1 MFLKLK
7 IVIKFFR
14 KYKKKKL
21 KNFWRKFKEVKDNY
35 INGISKIIFLLS
47 LKQIANKKIKNK
59 IKNYYQTKDC

>member
-1 MFLKLK
+1 MVLKLK

-35 INGISKIIFLLS
+35 INGISKIMFLLS
-47 LKQIANKKIKNK
+47 LKQLQIKKLKIK
-59 IKNYYQTKDC
+59 